1 MKKDKKISKKS
12 KVLAHL
18 LTGNTITPIDALNL
32 YGSFRLGAII
42 FELRADGHKIGTEIA
57 KGSGHAIYSLA
68 EKTNYPVP
76 GK

>member
-1 MKKDKKISKKS
+1 MKKDKKVSKKS

-18 LTGNTITPIDALNL
+18 YAGKSITPLEALEL

-42 FELRADGHKIGTEIA
+42 FDLRADGHKIGTEIA

-68 EKTNYPVP
+68 NQSNH
-76 GK
+76 

>member
-18 LTGNTITPIDALNL
+18 LRGESITPLEALNL

-42 FELRADGHKIGTEIA
+42 FDLRADGHKIGTERA
-57 KGSGHAIYSLA
+57 KGTGHAIYSLA
-68 EKTNYPVP
+68 EKYNEPVAN
-76 GK
+76 K